1 MVKIDK
7 DSHRPFYE
15 QLVIGIKENI
25 LQGILEPGD
34 QIPSVREMAKILLIN
49 PNTISKAYKVL
60 ESEQVLVTVKGKG
73 TFVKQV
79 ESRPRDLRRIEELQ
93 QQFNELVIEAK
104 HLQVN
109 ETEIKQWLKEAEAK
123 LGGNEA

>member
-15 QLVIGIKENI
+15 QLVIGIKEDI

-34 QIPSVREMAKILLIN
+34 QISSVREMAKILLMN

>member
-15 QLVIGIKENI
+15 QLVIGIKEDI

-34 QIPSVREMAKILLIN
+34 QISSVREMAKILLMN

-104 HLQVN
+104 HLQVT

>member
-15 QLVIGIKENI
+15 QLVIGIKEDI

-104 HLQVN
+104 HLQVT

-123 LGGNEA
+123 LGGNKA

>member
-15 QLVIGIKENI
+15 QLVIGIKEDI

-104 HLQVN
+104 HLQVT

>member
-7 DSHRPFYE
+7 DSHRSFYE
-15 QLVIGIKENI
+15 QLVIGIKEDI